1 MRLSVNGLK
10 WIAGFEGL
18 RLSAYLDGGGVP
30 TIGYGHT
37 RGVKLWQ
44 TCTQAQALDWLR
56 EDASKAEIAVSRLVG
71 APINQNQFDALV
83 SLVFNIGKS
92 AFTKSTLLA
101 LVNQGNYHAAAD
113 QFCRW
118 RFDNGVKVEGLLRRR
133 LKERELFVSPTAEA
147 A

>member
-1 MRLSVNGLK
+1 MRISPAGLN
-10 WIAGFEGL
+10 WIASFEGL

-37 RGVKLWQ
+37 RGVRLGQ

-56 EDASKAEIAVSRLVG
+56 EDACEAEAAVSRLVG

-92 AFTKSTLLA
+92 AFTKSTLLP
-101 LVNQGNYHAAAD
+101 LVNQENYVAAAD
-113 QFCRW
+113 QFKRW
-118 RFDNGVKVEGLLRRR
+118 CFDSGVRVEGLLNRR
-133 LKERELFVSPTAEA
+133 LKERDLFLSPVAEA